1 MHVLFPTGRQSETAL
16 RSALDGTDAFTY
28 SVVPTGEIASFLSP
42 GGLSRL
48 LSADH
53 YDLVVVSG
61 MCTATFSEVEL
72 SFGVPVRKGT
82 RHAADMRLC
91 VPLILSDGLSP
102 TVPADDLLNDV
113 RSRQAADRLSE
124 LERTAVPAFVLRGVK
139 FGGTSRIKIIHEI
152 MDAHRHPALRDA
164 VLAAATSGADVVD
177 LGFGFD
183 ATPAD
188 VRRCFAEV
196 ADVDVPLSVD
206 TIDPVLIEAALFR
219 CDLIFSLTA
228 ATLPLLAA
236 KVAAAGAAAVLIPR
250 DVSLTDTV
258 AAAKRLGLSKI
269 LADPLLQP
277 PLSGM
282 IESLAGYL
290 PAFGCP
296 KVIGCVNVV
305 EMVDADSPGMCALL
319 AAAAEECGAAALLVS
334 EHSDKTHGATM
345 EMRRAVEMTALS
357 RGRPYPKDVGRDV
370 LILKE
375 KRRRREPPLV
385 YETVST
391 ASAASDDLAAYDP
404 RGNFRIGVEDGMIVA
419 VRGGHAIRGTNW
431 YDVFSAILAED
442 GVSLLDHAAYLGK
455 ELYKAELAILFGR
468 SFEQDGEF

>member
-1 MHVLFPTGRQSETAL
+1 MHVLFPTGRQSEAAL

-42 GGLSRL
+42 GILSRL
-48 LSADH
+48 LSENH

-61 MCTATFSEVEL
+61 MCTAEFAEVEQ
-72 SFGVPVRKGT
+72 SSGVPVRKGT

-91 VPLILSDGLSP
+91 IPLIVSGRLSA
-102 TVPADDLLNDV
+102 TVPADSLLSDV
-113 RSRQAADRLSE
+113 RAREAAERLAEMEDSAE
-124 LERTAVPAFVLRGVK
+124 ASFVLRGVK

-152 MDAHRHPALRDA
+152 MDAHRHPSLRKA
-164 VLAAATSGADVVD
+164 VLAAAAGGADVVD

-183 ATPAD
+183 ASPED
-188 VRRCFAEV
+188 VRRCFAEI
-196 ADVDVPLSVD
+196 ADLDLPLSVD
-206 TIDPVLIEAALFR
+206 TVDPDLIEAALFR
-219 CDLIFSLTA
+219 CDMIFSLTSE
-228 ATLPLLAA
+228 TIPQLAKQISA
-236 KVAAAGAAAVLIPR
+236 SGAAAVLIPKTT
-250 DVSLTDTV
+250 SLTDTIV
-258 AAAKRLGLSKI
+258 LAEKFGLLKI

-282 IESLAGYL
+282 VGSLAGYL
-290 PAFGCP
+290 PEFGCP
-296 KVIGCVNVV
+296 KVLGCVNVV

-319 AAAAEECGAAALLVS
+319 AAAAEECGVAAVLVS
-334 EHSDKTHGATM
+334 EHSDKTQGATR

-357 RGRPYPKDVGRDV
+357 RGRPYPKDVGKDV

-385 YETVST
+385 YATISDVP
-391 ASAASDDLAAYDP
+391 AASDELDAYDP
-404 RGNFRIGVEDGMIVA
+404 CGNFRIGVEDGMIVA
-419 VRGGHAIRGTNW
+419 VRGEHALRGTNW

-455 ELYKAELAILFGR
+455 ELYKAELAIRFGR

>member
-1 MHVLFPTGRQSETAL
+1 MHILFPTGRQSETAL
-16 RSALDGTDAFTY
+16 RSALAGIDAFTY
-28 SVVPTGEIASFLSP
+28 SIVPTGEIASFLSP
-42 GGLSRL
+42 GNLSRL
-48 LSADH
+48 LLADH

-61 MCTATFSEVEL
+61 MCTASFAEVEQ
-72 SFGVPVRKGT
+72 SFGIPVRKGT

-91 VPLILSDGLSP
+91 IPLILSGGLSA
-102 TVPADDLLNDV
+102 TIPADDLLSDV
-113 RSRQAADRLSE
+113 RRRQAADRLSE
-124 LERTAVPAFVLRGVK
+124 IEHTAEPAFVLRGVK

-164 VLAAATSGADVVD
+164 VLTAAACGADVVD

-183 ATPAD
+183 ATPDD
-188 VRRCFAEV
+188 VRRCFTEV
-196 ADVDVPLSVD
+196 ADLDILLSVD
-206 TIDPVLIEAALFR
+206 TIDPALIKAALFR
-219 CDLIFSLTA
+219 CDLIFSLTS

-236 KVAAAGAAAVLIPR
+236 KIEAAGAAVVLIPR
-250 DVSLTDTV
+250 DASLADTV
-258 AAAKRLGLSKI
+258 AAAKKFGLSKI

-282 IESLAGYL
+282 IESLSGYL
-290 PAFGCP
+290 PEFGCP
-296 KVIGCVNVV
+296 KVLGCVNVV

-319 AAAAEECGAAALLVS
+319 AAAAEECGVAAVLVS
-334 EHSDKTHGATM
+334 EHSDKTRGATQ

-385 YETVST
+385 YETLSSAPA
-391 ASAASDDLAAYDP
+391 ASADLAAYDP
-404 RGNFRIGVEDGMIVA
+404 CGNFRIGVENGRIVA
-419 VRGGHAIRGTNW
+419 VRGGRAISGTNW
-431 YDVFSAILAED
+431 HDVFSAILAEN

-455 ELYKAELAILFGR
+455 ELYKAELAIRFGR

>member
-1 MHVLFPTGRQSETAL
+1 MHVLFPTGLQSETAL
-16 RSALDGTDAFTY
+16 RSALAGTDAFTY
-28 SVVPTGEIASFLSP
+28 AVVPTGEIASFLSP
-42 GGLSRL
+42 GALSRL
-48 LSADH
+48 LLADS

-61 MCTATFSEVEL
+61 MCTASFAEVET
-72 SFGVPVRKGT
+72 SSGVPVRKGT

-91 VPLILSDGLSP
+91 IPLILSGGLSA
-102 TVPADDLLNDV
+102 TSPADDLLRDE
-113 RSRQAADRLSE
+113 RQRQAAGRLSAIE
-124 LERTAVPAFVLRGVK
+124 HTAEPAFVLRDVA

-164 VLAAATSGADVVD
+164 VLAAAACGADVVD

-183 ATPAD
+183 ATPDD

-196 ADVDVPLSVD
+196 ADLDILLSID
-206 TIDPVLIEAALFR
+206 TIDPALIEAALFR

-236 KVAAAGAAAVLIPR
+236 KVAASGAAAVLIPR
-250 DVSLTDTV
+250 DASLTDTV
-258 AAAKRLGLSKI
+258 AAAKKLGLSKI

-282 IESLAGYL
+282 IASLAGYL
-290 PAFGCP
+290 PEFGCP
-296 KVIGCVNVV
+296 KVLGCVNVV

-319 AAAAEECGAAALLVS
+319 AVAAEECGVAAVLVS
-334 EHSDKTHGATM
+334 EHSDKTRGATR

-357 RGRPYPKDVGRDV
+357 RGRPYPKDAGVDV

-385 YETVST
+385 YETIS
-391 ASAASDDLAAYDP
+391 AAPAASDDLAAYDP
-404 RGNFRIGVEDGMIVA
+404 CGNFRIGIEDDRIVA
-419 VRGGHAIRGTNW
+419 VRGGHAISGTNW
-431 YDVFSAILAED
+431 HDVFSAILAEND
-442 GVSLLDHAAYLGK
+442 VSLLDHAAYLGK
-455 ELYKAELAILFGR
+455 ELYKAELALRFGR
-468 SFEQDGEF
+468 SFEQDGGF